1 LNATWNFVKVLKMD
15 QILPRN
21 GSNTIHKHMVVFF
34 LCSFVIP
41 LDGSMLHE
49 GIGKVKQG
57 SFKWNVN
64 LCKITN
70 VSKALA

>member
-1 LNATWNFVKVLKMD
+1 MD
-15 QILPRN
+15 QIL
-21 GSNTIHKHMVVFF
+21 
-34 LCSFVIP
+34 
-41 LDGSMLHE
+41 DE

-70 VSKALA
+70 VSKALARRKGSKWAMKQQIGSYW